1 MKEISKQNAKK
12 LGKQTMLFQ
21 TQEECA
27 ELIKAIG
34 KYNRTN
40 GIGQKTETTKEEAFT
55 NLLEELA
62 DVSICIEQ
70 LIYLL
75 DIETEIEE
83 LKDKAFRKVKHR
95 YEQKNSY

>member
-12 LGKQTMLFQ
+12 LGSQTILFQ
-21 TQEECA
+21 TQEECG
-27 ELIKAIG
+27 ELIKAIA
-34 KYNRTN
+34 KYNRVN
-40 GIGQKTETTKEEAFT
+40 GIGQKTETPREDAYS

-75 DIETEIEE
+75 DVKTEIEE
-83 LKDKAFRKVKHR
+83 LKDKAFLKVNRR
-95 YEQKNSY
+95 YRNNS